1 MVTQNRNLALVCP
14 WLAACN
20 VLLAVAAQAQDVS
33 FEPAQN
39 YRAGSFPLSIAV
51 GDFNADGVVDLVVA
65 NSSGIPNDVSVLLG
79 RGDGSFK
86 ASLNFPAGSF
96 PVAVAVCDF
105 DGHGRLELA
114 VANLESSKVSLGLR

>member
-33 FEPAQN
+33 FEPARN
-39 YRAGSFPLSIAV
+39 YRAGSYPLSIAV

-65 NSSGIPNDVSVLLG
+65 NSSGIPNDDALLLG
-79 RGDGSFK
+79 KRDGSFK
-86 ASLNFPAGSF
+86 AALNFPSARFPIAGVVS
-96 PVAVAVCDF
+96 DF
-105 DGHGRLELA
+105 DGDGRLDFA
-114 VANLESSKVSLGLR
+114 VSN